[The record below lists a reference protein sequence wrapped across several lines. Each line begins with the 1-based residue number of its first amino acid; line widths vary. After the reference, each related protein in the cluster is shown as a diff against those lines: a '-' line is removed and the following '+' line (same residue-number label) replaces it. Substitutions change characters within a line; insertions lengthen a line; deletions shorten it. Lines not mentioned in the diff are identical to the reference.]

1 MVDVAY
7 SLAAL
12 GIIGIGYVCSRWL
25 LRSEQPR
32 TRPSDLRRRQLSREE
47 DESAPIVWRS

>member
-12 GIIGIGYVCSRWL
+12 GIIAVGYVCSRWL
-25 LRSEQPR
+25 LRGEQPR
-32 TRPSDLRRRQLSREE
+32 TRPSDLRQRQIGREA
-47 DESAPIVWRS
+47 DESAPIVWRR